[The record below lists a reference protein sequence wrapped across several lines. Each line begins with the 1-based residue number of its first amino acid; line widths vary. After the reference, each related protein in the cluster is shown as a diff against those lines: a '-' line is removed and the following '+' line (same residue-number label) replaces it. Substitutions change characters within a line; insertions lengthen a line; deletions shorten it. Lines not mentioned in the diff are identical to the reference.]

1 MQVYLPWQPAD
12 SHKKLEVINAKKP
25 LLRNNLF
32 SENLKWKI
40 AIRSI
45 RKSEKHFLFSNMV
58 NVGNADTLSFLMQ
71 QRSYNNY
78 VLNLQTLY
86 FASVP

>member
-1 MQVYLPWQPAD
+1 
-12 SHKKLEVINAKKP
+12 
-25 LLRNNLF
+25 
-32 SENLKWKI
+32 
-40 AIRSI
+40 
-45 RKSEKHFLFSNMV
+45 MV